1 MSNPSANDSSRLDRI
16 EEALAENTAWFAQM
30 RQILAEIGIKNAETA
45 AIANSNAR
53 AIEANSNTITENE
66 ARTTARIAE
75 ITELVAANT
84 NSITILRD
92 TVAAATATA
101 EQANQ
106 TANNA
111 VLSLVDG
118 FDQLMTRMDTQDARF
133 IEIVGQVRDLQVQ
146 NSRILDR
153 LEGHEGGQN
162 P

>member
-1 MSNPSANDSSRLDRI
+1 MTSTNDGSRLDRI
-16 EEALAENTAWFAQM
+16 EEVLSENAAWFAQM
-30 RQILAEIGIKNAETA
+30 RQILAEIATKNAETA

-53 AIEANSNTITENE
+53 AIEANSNTMTE
-66 ARTTARIAE
+66 RFAE
-75 ITELVAANT
+75 IAELVAANT

-118 FDQLMTRMDTQDARF
+118 FDQLMTRIDTQDDRF
-133 IEIVGQVRDLQVQ
+133 LEIVGQVRDLQVQ
-146 NSRILDR
+146 NSRILNR
-153 LEGHEGGQN
+153 LEGLEGQSGQE
-162 P
+162 